1 MDSKNIMGQLVFFF
15 VGLGVLLTLSMA
27 NRTILIVPEIGRWA
41 GKTFITSDENLYPAM
56 NLTFDINRDK
66 SMMGTLVIYPTNV
79 PENAL
84 ELVVNN
90 GCKVGLDSSV
100 SIVFDSEKNASFDII
115 VASCNV
121 KFFGD
126 YTFNPPL
133 IGTWHIEYDEQATY
147 LLNNPLPVVTTP
159 IELGYKT
166 FIDNCSSCHSSDASG
181 MPGIPVL
188 TTDRIATL
196 SDIDVMTII
205 NNGVSQ
211 TAMPAFGVK
220 LSQEQRDAI
229 LLLLRTPEYFN
240 R

>member
-1 MDSKNIMGQLVFFF
+1 MDSKNIMGQIAFFF
-15 VGLGVLLTLSMA
+15 GIFGILLIFGMA
-27 NRTILIVPEIGRWA
+27 NRTILIIPEIGRWT
-41 GKTFITSDENLYPAM
+41 GKSFTNADGKPYPAM
-56 NLTFDINRDK
+56 NLTLDINHDK
-66 SMMGTLVIYPTNV
+66 TIAGTLILYPTDV

-84 ELVVNN
+84 ELVVKN
-90 GCKVGLDSSV
+90 GCKVT
-100 SIVFDSEKNASFDII
+100 FDSESVILFDDTHHAQLQIN

-133 IGTWHIEYDEQATY
+133 IGTWYIGYDEQATY
-147 LLNNPLPVVTTP
+147 LLNNPLPIVTTP

-166 FIDNCSSCHSSDASG
+166 FVDNCSSCHSSDASG
-181 MPGIPVL
+181 MPGIPAL
-188 TTDRIATL
+188 TTERIAMM
-196 SDIDVMTII
+196 SDLDLMTTI

-220 LSQEQRDAI
+220 LTQEQRNAI

>member
-1 MDSKNIMGQLVFFF
+1 MDSKNIIGQVLFFF
-15 VGLGVLLTLSMA
+15 IGLGILLLLSIT
-27 NRTILIVPEIGRWA
+27 NRTILIVPEIGRWT
-41 GKTFITSDENLYPAM
+41 GKTFITADGKPYPAM
-56 NLTFDINRDK
+56 NLTIDIHHDK
-66 SMMGTLVIYPTNV
+66 TIAGILIVYPTDV

-90 GCKVGLDSSV
+90 GCKVTFDSS
-100 SIVFDSEKNASFDII
+100 SNLIFDNSENAQFHIN

-121 KFFGD
+121 KFFGE
-126 YTFNPPL
+126 YAFNPPL
-133 IGTWHIEYDEQATY
+133 IGTWQIKYDEKATY
-147 LLNNPLPVVTTP
+147 LFNNPLPVVTTP

-181 MPGIPVL
+181 MPGIPAL
-188 TTDRIATL
+188 TTDTIAMM
-196 SDIDVMTII
+196 SDLDLMNTI
-205 NNGVSQ
+205 NLGRSQ

-229 LLLLRTPEYFN
+229 LLLLRTPDYFN